1 MATALPLS
9 VYEAKVPGVITGAS
23 ATAVIVRLR
32 SAQLVLYEALLLLAS
47 KNQPIVRVVVSAVG
61 SSPLRN

>member
-9 VYEAKVPGVITGAS
+9 ENEAMVPGVITGAS

-32 SAQLVLYEALLLLAS
+32 SAQLVLYEALVLLAS